1 MRSGSASWTP
11 DSPRTGRS
19 WPGAK
24 KGARVRAGAKAGAK
38 TRVRVEERNVPKH
51 DVEPLRLDF
60 VADETRSGFRLH
72 RLEVFNW
79 GTFDGRVW
87 TLALDGRNHLLTGDI
102 GSGKSTL
109 VDAVTT
115 LLVPAHRAAY
125 NRAAGAGSRERTLR
139 SYVLGHY
146 KSERSDLSA
155 SVRPVALRD
164 RNHYSVVL
172 GVFRNEGYDQTV
184 TLAQVFW
191 VADTQGQP
199 ERFFAAAE
207 GDLSIAG
214 EFARFG
220 PDVNQLRK
228 RLRGAG
234 VEVFRTF
241 PPYGAW
247 FRRRFGIENEQA
259 LDLFHQ
265 TVSMKSVGNLTE
277 FVRGHMLEPF
287 DVAPRI
293 AALIEHFDDL
303 SRAHEAVLRA
313 RHQIEHLAP
322 LVADCDNH
330 ASLGA
335 EIEELRQCRE
345 ALRPFFAAL
354 KRDLLDERIA
364 RLAEDWSRQDAQ
376 IERSTER
383 RDRERRDVDEIRRA
397 IAENGGDRLERLAA
411 EIRRI
416 EGKRKARER
425 KAGRY
430 AELVRGVDEA
440 PAADDTA
447 FLDQRARLAEQAEAL
462 RTDEARLQNDLT
474 ELGVD
479 LRQGKQEHDAL
490 IVEIESL
497 KSRRSNIPADQI
509 AMRAALCRALGL
521 DEAGMPFA
529 GELIQVREEERDW
542 EGAAERLLRGFGLS
556 LLVPDA
562 AYARV
567 AGWVDAKHLGG
578 RLVYFRVRAP
588 GRRERP
594 ELHRDSLVRKL
605 SVKPDSEF
613 YDWLEHE
620 LARRFDVACCAT
632 AEQFRREARAI
643 TRAGQ
648 IKAPGERHEKDDRHR
663 IDDRGRY
670 VLGWTNAAK
679 IAALESDARRVEA
692 RLGELGTRIGAL
704 LEEQRGVR
712 ERLDTLSKL
721 AEYTDFREIDWA
733 SLAAEIARLDDE
745 RRRLESASDLLRQLN
760 AQLTEARKA
769 LEATE
774 EALQAH
780 RERRAKTEQRQSDAM
795 ALCTETEAVLDGVD
809 LTALDPRFARLAELR
824 DEALGRHQLTI
835 ESCDNR
841 EQDFRQWLQ
850 ARIDAGDQRLGR
862 LRDRI
867 IRAMMAFK
875 ERFPLETAEFDA
887 NVEAGFEYRAMLDR
901 LKADDLPRFEAR
913 FKELLNENTIR
924 EVANFQSQLARERE
938 TIKDRIARINE
949 SLGQIDYNP
958 GRYIRLEALPA
969 PDADI
974 RDFQAELRACTE
986 GALTGSEDA
995 PVLRGQVPPGEGHRR
1010 AAARAR
1016 GHGGAGPPLD
1026 RPGHRRAQL
1035 VRVRGERALAR
1046 RRQRLRALLGL
1057 GRQIRRAEGEARLH
1071 DPRREPRLPVRPG
1084 GGHRALAH
1092 VPLRGHRRSL
1102 RARLGRVDA
1111 IRSTPVLEAQ
1121 PPAPDRDPAPED
1133 PRHRAV
1139 RRERRLRPHRGTTG
1153 SPGSATCPSRST
1165 ARRRRGSRGDGPGR
1179 LDHPGGPPAAG
1190 PAALGAR
1197 GRPRGP
1203 GGGRDACFQGA

>member
-1 MRSGSASWTP
+1 M
-11 DSPRTGRS
+11 
-19 WPGAK
+19 
-24 KGARVRAGAKAGAK
+24 AK
-38 TRVRVEERNVPKH
+38 TE
-51 DVEPLRLDF
+51 VEPLLLDF
-60 VADETRSGFRLH
+60 VADETRAGFRLW

-79 GTFDGRVW
+79 GTFDRRVW
-87 TLALDGRNHLLTGDI
+87 TLDLDGRNHLLTGDI

-146 KSERSDLSA
+146 KSERTDLSVSA
-155 SVRPVALRD
+155 RPVALRD
-164 RNHYSVVL
+164 NHHYSVIL

-191 VADTQGQP
+191 IGDTQGQP

-207 GDLSIAG
+207 RDLSIAG
-214 EFARFG
+214 EFTRFG
-220 PDVNQLRK
+220 NDINGLRR

-234 VEVFRTF
+234 VEIWRTF

-293 AALIEHFDDL
+293 AALIGHFDDL

-313 RHQIEHLAP
+313 RHQIEQLAP
-322 LVADCDNH
+322 LVADCERH

-335 EIEELRQCRE
+335 EVEELRECRD
-345 ALRPFFAAL
+345 ALRPFFALL

-364 RLAEDWSRQDAQ
+364 RLAEDRSRQDAQ
-376 IERSTER
+376 IERFTER
-383 RDRERRDVDEIRRA
+383 RDRERLDVDELRRA
-397 IAENGGDRLERLAA
+397 VAENGGDRLERLAA
-411 EIRRI
+411 EIRRL
-416 EGKRKARER
+416 EGEREARER
-425 KAGRY
+425 KAARY
-430 AELVRGVDEA
+430 AELARAVDES
-440 PAADDTA
+440 AAGDDKA
-447 FLDQRARLAEQAEAL
+447 FLDQRARLAEQSETIRSREAG
-462 RTDEARLQNDLT
+462 LQNDLT

-479 LRQGKQEHDAL
+479 LREGKKEHAAL
-490 IVEIESL
+490 SVEIESL
-497 KSRRSNIPADQI
+497 RARRSNIPADQI
-509 AMRAALCRALGL
+509 ALRAALCRALDL
-521 DEAGMPFA
+521 DETSMPFA
-529 GELIQVREEERDW
+529 GELIQVREDERDW
-542 EGAAERLLRGFGLS
+542 EGAAERLLRSFGLS

-562 AYARV
+562 CYARV
-567 AGWVDAKHLGG
+567 AAWVDAKHLGA

-588 GRRERP
+588 GRRELP
-594 ELHRDSLVRKL
+594 ELHRHSLVRKL
-605 SVKPDSEF
+605 SIKPDSEF
-613 YDWLEHE
+613 YEWLENE

-663 IDDRGRY
+663 IDDRSRY

-692 RLGELGTRIGAL
+692 RLGDLGDRIGAL
-704 LEEQRGVR
+704 LKEQRVVR

-721 AEYTDFREIDWA
+721 AEYADFRELDWS
-733 SLAAEIARLDDE
+733 SLAAEIARLGDE

-760 AQLTEARKA
+760 AQLEEARKA
-769 LEATE
+769 LESTE

-780 RERRAKTEQRQSDAM
+780 RDRRSKTEQRQIDAT
-795 ALCTETEAVLDGVD
+795 ALRAETRAVLDSVG
-809 LTALDPRFARLAELR
+809 LGALEPRFERLAGLR
-824 DEALGRHQLTI
+824 EEALGRHQLTI

-850 ARIDAGDQRLGR
+850 ARIDSSDLRLGR

-867 IRAMMAFK
+867 IQTMMAFK
-875 ERFPLETAEFDA
+875 EQFPLETAEFDA

-901 LKADDLPRFEAR
+901 LQADDLPRFEAR

-938 TIKDRIARINE
+938 TIKDRIGRINE

-995 PVLRGQVPPGEGHRR
+995 QYSEAKFLQVKGIVERLRGREGTAEQDRR
-1010 AAARAR
+1010 WTARVTDVRNWFVFAASERWHEDDSDYEHYSDSGGKSGGQKEKLAYTILAASLAYQFGLEVGSVRSRTFRFVVIDEAFGR
-1016 GHGGAGPPLD
+1016 GSDESTQYGLRLFSKLNLQLLIVTPLQKIHVIEPYVASVGYVHIEDD
-1026 RPGHRRAQL
+1026 RFS
-1035 VRVRGERALAR
+1035 
-1046 RRQRLRALLGL
+1046 RLRNLSIEEY
-1057 GRQIRRAEGEARLH
+1057 REEKARL
-1071 DPRREPRLPVRPG
+1071 
-1084 GGHRALAH
+1084 
-1092 VPLRGHRRSL
+1092 
-1102 RARLGRVDA
+1102 
-1111 IRSTPVLEAQ
+1111 
-1121 PPAPDRDPAPED
+1121 
-1133 PRHRAV
+1133 
-1139 RRERRLRPHRGTTG
+1139 
-1153 SPGSATCPSRST
+1153 
-1165 ARRRRGSRGDGPGR
+1165 
-1179 LDHPGGPPAAG
+1179 AAG
-1190 PAALGAR
+1190 
-1197 GRPRGP
+1197 
-1203 GGGRDACFQGA
+1203 